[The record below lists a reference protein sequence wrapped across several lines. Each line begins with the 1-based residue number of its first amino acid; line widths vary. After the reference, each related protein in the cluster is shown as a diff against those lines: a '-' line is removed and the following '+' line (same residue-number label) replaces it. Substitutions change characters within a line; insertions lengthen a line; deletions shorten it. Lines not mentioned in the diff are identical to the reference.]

1 MIFWRI
7 YNNQIISG
15 EEVPMVG
22 FDINKDSFI
31 APDEYIKNN
40 KFLIFRTCLGIG
52 DWVMLERMAFN
63 LKENHPNCK
72 VYLPSPKMIKEILGP
87 MLGNWASWGDAS
99 QTVNLMF
106 KNNPYI
112 DGYFNVGE
120 VKGDVTT
127 DHYRVFNN
135 DDDEP
140 LAEQMLRFFGASEEQ
155 IKKID
160 SRPQLFF
167 DKDEIKFGN
176 SIIESYINKKEYGTL
191 LLTNSIKEY
200 YDDDVNSLLLKEI
213 NKFKNL
219 TFFYY
224 GSKSLEDTIFK
235 DIKYIDLKKLNL
247 PLRIQLYIKT
257 MAQVNIGYQSG
268 INDTISRYSQ
278 VICTPSTNNL
288 GTNIVRGIKYLYKDK
303 VLCI

>member
-1 MIFWRI
+1 MVFFRIINDTILHQNVKKLGIPKEQFISPYPSNFDGFIFLTRCCFSIGDWG
-7 YNNQIISG
+7 IISG
-15 EEVPMVG
+15 LPY
-22 FDINKDSFI
+22 
-31 APDEYIKNN
+31 A
-40 KFLIFRTCLGIG
+40 
-52 DWVMLERMAFN
+52 
-63 LKENHPNCK
+63 LKQLYPNCK
-72 VYLPSPKMIKEILGP
+72 VFLPNTDWIHKIIYPAFAPGE
-87 MLGNWASWGDAS
+87 ASHWEKAWENSDL
-99 QTVNLMF
+99 VL